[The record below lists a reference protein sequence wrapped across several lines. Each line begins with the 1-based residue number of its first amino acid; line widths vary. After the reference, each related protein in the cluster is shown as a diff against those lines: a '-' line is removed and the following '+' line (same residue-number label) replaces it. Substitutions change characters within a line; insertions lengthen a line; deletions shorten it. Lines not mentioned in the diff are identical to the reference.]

1 MATGSIFVAALALPE
16 EQSVAG
22 AVFQTLVQLGGS
34 FGLAFTTVVNQ
45 AISSKSTEQGKSA
58 DVARLDGLH
67 AAFWLGAACSFAALI
82 LALVMLRGM
91 GAIGKFKKIEAAKAT
106 MAEPDSGGRV
116 VTERL
121 PTRSRSRS
129 PSRTVSHEKV

>member
-45 AISSKSTEQGKSA
+45 AISSRSLEQGKSI

-67 AAFWLGAACSFAALI
+67 AAFWLGGACSFAALI

-91 GAIGKFKKIEAAKAT
+91 GAIGKFKKAEAVKVAHPD
-106 MAEPDSGGRV
+106 PDSRV
-116 VTERL
+116 DETAENGSETERT
-121 PTRSRSRS
+121 PA
-129 PSRTVSHEKV
+129 RTIGPEKV